1 LPRIREKGMD
11 LTMDEKTLDSII
23 MKFSPLVYSIVAGI
37 IGREKRADIEEV
49 TADVFTAYW
58 LADKYDTSEDGTR
71 ALLVTIARHHGLNRA
86 KQLRR
91 HIWEELNEEIADAGL
106 TDDEVAGKIQAETI
120 RDVIES
126 LTPPDNEIFTRRYY
140 YCQSV
145 KEIAR
150 NLGVKPKFV
159 ENRLY
164 YAKAKIRKE
173 LLKRGIDGSDR

>member
-1 LPRIREKGMD
+1 
-11 LTMDEKTLDSII
+11 MDEMILDNII
-23 MKFSPLVYSIVAGI
+23 KKFSPLVYSIVAGI
-37 IGREKRADIEEV
+37 IGRERRADIEEV
-49 TADVFTAYW
+49 VSDVFAAYW
-58 LADKYDTSEDGTR
+58 FAEKYDTSDEGTC

-91 HIWEELNEEIADAGL
+91 HAWDDLNEEIADAGL
-106 TDDEVAGKIQAETI
+106 IDDEIEEKIQAEII
-120 RDVIES
+120 REVIDS

-164 YAKAKIRKE
+164 YAKTKIRKE
-173 LLKRGIDGSDR
+173 LLKRGIDGSQS